1 MRLGQISAES
11 WCGGGLR
18 LAWGWGERAGGEGYG
33 GGETSRRGRLGGVSV
48 GGVAQKIPLRPGG
61 GLEGNS
67 AG

>member
-1 MRLGQISAES
+1 MSGQAGKAM
-11 WCGGGLR
+11 GGVR
-18 LAWGWGERAGGEGYG
+18 QAGGEGW
-33 GGETSRRGRLGGVSV
+33 GGVSV